1 MTTGLLF
8 TITAI
13 VTAVLGVSWLFFPA
27 TMLSLWKA
35 SGSEITLYMSRRY
48 AGLFFGYSVMLWL
61 GRTAP
66 PSPARDAI
74 VAGGLAVTAVM
85 AIVSLVGVVRRTVGP
100 ATWGTVVIE
109 AVLAG
114 GFGYLLLSGR
124 S

>member
-1 MTTGLLF
+1 MTTELLF

-13 VTAVLGVSWLFFPA
+13 LTAVLGMSWLFFPA

-35 SGSEITLYMSRRY
+35 SGNEIALYMSRRY
-48 AGLFFGYSVMLWL
+48 AGLFFGYSVILWL

-85 AIVSLVGVVRRTVGP
+85 AVVSLVGVLRRTVGP
-100 ATWGTVVIE
+100 AAWSTVVIE
-109 AVLAG
+109 ALLAG
-114 GFGYLLLSGR
+114 GFGYLLLFGGS
-124 S
+124 